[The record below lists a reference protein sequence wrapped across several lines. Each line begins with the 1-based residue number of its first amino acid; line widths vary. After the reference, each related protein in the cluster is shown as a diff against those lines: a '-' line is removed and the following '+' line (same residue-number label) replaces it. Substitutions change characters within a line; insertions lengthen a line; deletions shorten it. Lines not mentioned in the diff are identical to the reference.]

1 MKLILAILIT
11 VTVFM
16 SCSVNREIQA
26 EIVNAELVKIDTIY
40 RYPNV
45 REQLL
50 TWKSQKNVEYISY
63 ASIFNVYTVGARMAV
78 LITK

>member
-1 MKLILAILIT
+1 MKFILSCLVTA
-11 VTVFM
+11 TVFM
-16 SCSVNREIQA
+16 SCGVNREIQA
-26 EIVNAELVKIDTIY
+26 EIVNAQLVKIDTIY
-40 RYPNV
+40 RYPNI

-63 ASIFNVYTVGARMAV
+63 ASINNTYTVGARMAV

>member
-1 MKLILAILIT
+1 MKFILSCLVA
-11 VTVFM
+11 VTLFM
-16 SCSVNREIQA
+16 SCTVNREIQA

-50 TWKSQKNVEYISY
+50 TWKSQRNIEYISY
-63 ASIFNVYTVGARMAV
+63 ASISNYYTVGARMAV
-78 LITK
+78 LVTK